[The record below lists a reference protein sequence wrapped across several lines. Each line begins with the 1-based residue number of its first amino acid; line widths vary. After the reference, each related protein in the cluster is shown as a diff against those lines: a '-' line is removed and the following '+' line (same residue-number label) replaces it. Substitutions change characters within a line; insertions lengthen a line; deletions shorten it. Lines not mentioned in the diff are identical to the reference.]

1 MTRFFELGRRTE
13 TGGSSEIRG
22 RFRRGR
28 NGQSLAEFALVL
40 PVLLLIVLLGLD
52 LGRAFYSWVTLNNA
66 ARVAANYAG
75 LNPDASFAAASDYDQ
90 LVRTDGANAAC
101 AIAAGAPPQ
110 PVFTDSTLDTNLSNR
125 DLGDDVRVTIS
136 CPFRVITPLVGAIIG
151 NPLTIS
157 ASSTFTVRDGP
168 FNP

>member
-1 MTRFFELGRRTE
+1 MTRFVEPGRRTE

-28 NGQSLAEFALVL
+28 QGQSLAEFALVL

-52 LGRAFYSWVTLNNA
+52 LGRAFFSWVTLNNA
-66 ARVAANYAG
+66 ARVGANYAG
-75 LNPDASFAAASDYDQ
+75 LNPDASFAAASKYDS
-90 LVRTDGANAAC
+90 LVRGDGANAAC
-101 AIAAGAPPQ
+101 VIAAGAPPQ
-110 PVFTDSTLDTNLSNR
+110 PVFADSALDSNATTK
-125 DLGDDVRVTIS
+125 DLGDDVTLTIS
-136 CPFRVITPLVGAIIG
+136 CPFRVITPLVSAIIG